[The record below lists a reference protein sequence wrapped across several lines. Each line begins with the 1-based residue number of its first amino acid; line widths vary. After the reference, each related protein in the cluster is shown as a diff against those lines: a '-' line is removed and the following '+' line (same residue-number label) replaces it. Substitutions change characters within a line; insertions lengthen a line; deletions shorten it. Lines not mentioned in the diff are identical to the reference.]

1 MKYKGGPKLILQRGT
16 ILQQGSILKYLDWG
30 TKYFN
35 IFGPGGTI
43 LGGLFFRDRT
53 LGIVGTEVSSGTL
66 GTAGTPGT
74 LGTGGTVGT
83 GECWEQ

>member
-35 IFGPGGTI
+35 IFGLGGTI

-53 LGIVGTEVSSGTL
+53 LGIVRTVVSSGTSGTL

-74 LGTGGTVGT
+74 LGTG
-83 GECWEQ
+83 ECWEQ